1 MREVGVLGNMN
12 CLKCK
17 RKKLSFNQNI
27 EVANDNYNPEIP
39 AFPGEEN

>member
-17 RKKLSFNQNI
+17 RKKLNFNQNI
-27 EVANDNYNPEIP
+27 EVVNDNDK
-39 AFPGEEN
+39 